1 MNKNLIKLLL
11 CIVVLLSTI
20 FIGCKKNIEPTPT
33 IIPDSKSGT
42 NDHYVRELAEM
53 HNQAFKEL
61 VDSYVYQSEDWQQA
75 FISSI
80 NNLSLIDEKEKEML
94 IEELVNNGWLSMNSC
109 DEYVERIVNEAFET
123 IGNCNFEHHDIVM
136 KYVNQC
142 LDLTNNIMNYDQF
155 VADMEKVVENARCE
169 LKDDELIAVQSIA
182 YVFEST
188 SYLWLPQEMGGSGIA
203 LSFILSINPEF
214 DYGAFT
220 KDIPTWLRN
229 GLIADG
235 ATALWKLPKFI
246 AACAAGPAAVAG
258 VAAWVGAS
266 SVAAALYTAVKI
278 QNPKSL
284 NSPNLD
290 LKQLGIL
297 HNEAV
302 YQLIENFNP
311 IADNL
316 QDEMNRC
323 ISIMDGLTDEDKDR
337 IINELNESEWW
348 NQGTYESTDRLIND
362 LYENIQNGQ
371 FEKKEALMMYLEGC
385 VNNVYELQDLNSL
398 QSRNTQL
405 LKAATKEL
413 GKGVELDILKSL
425 VYVVNSSAEL
435 WLPKSLGGKG
445 VFGDFINSFDP
456 DMNLVQNRDVPT
468 WVKNGILRD
477 GIKAAAIFSFCWW
490 TITTPQ
496 MLLGVAVS
504 SGISSAIAA
513 AQTYLEDRPKPKH

>member
-53 HNQAFKEL
+53 HNKAFKEL
-61 VDSYVYQSEDWQQA
+61 VDSYVYQPEAWQEA
-75 FISSI
+75 FLASI
-80 NNLSLIDEKEKEML
+80 NNLSLLDEKEKEML

-142 LDLTNNIMNYDQF
+142 IDLTNNITYYDQF
-155 VADMEKVVENARCE
+155 VSDLEKVVENARHE

-220 KDIPTWLRN
+220 KDIPTWLRD

-235 ATALWKLPKFI
+235 GYALYKSYKIYLCVLAGGVGWAKL
-246 AACAAGPAAVAG
+246 AVEIG
-258 VAAWVGAS
+258 AWSVG
-266 SVAAALYTAVKI
+266 AALYSAVQVK
-278 QNPKSL
+278 
-284 NSPNLD
+284 PNRVSSSDLD

-297 HNEAV
+297 HNDAV
-302 YQLIENFNP
+302 YQLIGNFNTST
-311 IADNL
+311 DNL

-337 IINELNESEWW
+337 IINKLNESEWW
-348 NQGTYESTDRLIND
+348 NQGLDESTERLINN

-371 FEKKEALMMYLEGC
+371 FEKKEALLLYLEEC
-385 VNNVYELQDLNSL
+385 INNVYELQDLNSL
-398 QSRNTQL
+398 KHKNTQL

-413 GKGVELDILKSL
+413 GKSVELDILKSL
-425 VYVVNSSAEL
+425 VYVANSSAEL
-435 WLPKSLGGKG
+435 WLPESHGGTG
-445 VFGDFINSFDP
+445 VFGDFINSFGTNLRLSP
-456 DMNLVQNRDVPT
+456 DRGKPVPR
-468 WVKNGILRD
+468 WVLNGILND
-477 GIKAAAIFSFCWW
+477 AISAATTFSFCWW
-490 TITTPQ
+490 AITTPQ
-496 MLLGVAVS
+496 GLLAVAIESGV
-504 SGISSAIAA
+504 SSAIAA
-513 AQTYLEDRPKPKH
+513 VQTYIEDKPKH